1 GKPMRPRWAVK
12 ADWAGG
18 MVRLGNDRATVGI
31 GDRRLRM
38 IAWAWDMQEKIAY
51 QEREVVI
58 SNVQGLHARPVMRF
72 VDLASQ
78 YQSKIRVKKDDM
90 DGDGKSPME
99 MMILGATCGTR
110 LVLCADGDDAPAALE
125 ALVKLIDEKFQED

>member
-1 GKPMRPRWAVK
+1 M
-12 ADWAGG
+12 GG
-18 MVRLGNDRATVGI
+18 MGRVTVGS
-31 GDRRLRM
+31 GGRRLRM
-38 IAWAWDMQEKIAY
+38 SAWAWDMQEKMAY

-90 DGDGKSPME
+90 DVDGKSPME
-99 MMILGATCGTR
+99 MMILGATCGTK
-110 LVLCADGDDAPAALE
+110 LVLCADGDDALAALE
-125 ALVKLIDEKFQED
+125 ALARLIDEKFQED